1 METVLLSQ
9 CYNLSMTNKSITII
23 GAGLAGLAA
32 AYELQKSGL
41 NVIVLEARKRVG
53 GRVFSIRNFSTGL
66 VAEGGGEFIDHKHHR
81 MISLA
86 KEFNLPVSNLGSWQA
101 QVGDWGL
108 FKNKAGVLTDEKLWG
123 INIESEYQEMWASLA
138 ELGKQVTDPL
148 NPVSAPNAKE
158 LDAKNTMEWINK
170 QEVHPV
176 TKELFVCH
184 IRSEF
189 TCEPED
195 FSLLDFARNASFY
208 YSNPDEDKPNY
219 RIMGGNDLL
228 PNAIAQRLP
237 DVRLNSVVE
246 SINIQSEE
254 VVVHYK
260 QDDTFHTIKSD
271 YAILAIPLTV
281 ARTIDFNSS
290 LPTPHQKL
298 VNEISYGA
306 VTKVLIEYRKQ
317 FWKEI
322 GWSGHLYTDDAIVM
336 TWGATIHIEHEHG
349 IITAYTG
356 GKPGEAL
363 SKLSDEERI
372 KTAVSV
378 IEKAFPKS
386 SDLVEN
392 TSTIAWLNEPFT
404 KCSYMALSPNQVT
417 SHWQTLF
424 TSAGRL
430 YFAGEHA
437 SPIQGYMEGAVESGQ
452 RVAREIINL

>member
-1 METVLLSQ
+1 MS
-9 CYNLSMTNKSITII
+9 NKSIIII

-32 AYELQKSGL
+32 AYELKKSG
-41 NVIVLEARKRVG
+41 VDAIVLEARNRVG
-53 GRVFSIRNFSTGL
+53 GRVFSMREFSNGL

-81 MISLA
+81 MLALA
-86 KEFNLPVSNLGSWQA
+86 KEFNLQVSNLGSWQA

-108 FKNKAGVLTDEKLWG
+108 FKNKAGILTDEKLWG
-123 INIESEYQEMWASLA
+123 INVEAEYQEMWVSLA
-138 ELGKQVTDPL
+138 ELGKQIADPL
-148 NPVSAPNAKE
+148 NPISAPNAKE
-158 LDAKNTMEWINK
+158 LDAKSTMEWINK
-170 QEVHPV
+170 QEVHPI

-189 TCEPED
+189 TCEPEN
-195 FSLLDFARNASFY
+195 FSLLDFARNAAMY
-208 YSNPDEDKPNY
+208 YSDPNEDRSNF
-219 RIMGGNDLL
+219 RIVGGNDLL
-228 PNAIAQRLP
+228 PDAMAKRLP

-246 SINIQSEE
+246 SIKIQDEE
-254 VVVHYK
+254 VTVTYK
-260 QDDTFHTIKSD
+260 QGDSFHTIQSD
-271 YAILAIPLTV
+271 YVILAVPLTV
-281 ARTIDFNSS
+281 ARTIDFHSS
-290 LPTPHQKL
+290 LSTAHQKL

-336 TWGATIHIEHEHG
+336 TWGATNHIEHEHG

-356 GKPGEAL
+356 GKHGADL
-363 SKLSDEERI
+363 SKLSDAERI

-437 SPIQGYMEGAVESGQ
+437 SAIQGYMEGAVESGQ
-452 RVAREIINL
+452 RVAKEIINLQ